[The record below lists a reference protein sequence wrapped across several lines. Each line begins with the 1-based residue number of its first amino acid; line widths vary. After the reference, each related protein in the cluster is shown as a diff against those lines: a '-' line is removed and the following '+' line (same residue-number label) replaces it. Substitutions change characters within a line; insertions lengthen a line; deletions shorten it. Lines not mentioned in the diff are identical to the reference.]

1 MNLTLQSQN
10 QASAQP
16 SGTIDTM
23 TVAWVAEY
31 AMNG

>member
-16 SGTIDTM
+16 GGTIDTM
-23 TVAWVAEY
+23 SVAWVAEY
-31 AMNG
+31 SMNG

>member
-10 QASAQP
+10 QGSAQP
-16 SGTIDTM
+16 GGTIDTM

-31 AMNG
+31 AMN